1 MAVDDIDLIELLPKV
16 TVPTLVFHCIND
28 KLVPLDQ
35 GRRLAASIPNARF
48 VALDSANH
56 ALLLREPA
64 WEKFA
69 GDMQEFLADGG

>member
-1 MAVDDIDLIELLPKV
+1 MNNPAYALGHSDRELLRL
-16 TVPTLVFHCIND
+16 TVQARLHD

-56 ALLLREPA
+56 ALLSREPA